1 MEKYYLLTF
10 ENTIS
15 AMSAEEVIKNEKIKL
30 VIMPT
35 PTYIT
40 KSCGISIRILEN
52 DFDKI
57 KNLKNNNRIKIK
69 AVYLREENKY
79 NLISDL

>member
-15 AMSAEEVIKNEKIKL
+15 AMTAEEVLKRNQVSLI
-30 VIMPT
+30 IMPT

-52 DFDKI
+52 DFNKI
-57 KNLKNNNRIKIK
+57 RDLNNNKEVNIK
-69 AVYLREENKY
+69 AIFLKEGKEYTLV
-79 NLISDL
+79 SHV

>member
-15 AMSAEEVIKNEKIKL
+15 AMSAEEVMKNEKIKL

-35 PTYIT
+35 PTHIT

-57 KNLKNNNRIKIK
+57 KSLKNNNKIKIK
-69 AVYLREENKY
+69 AVYLKEENKY
-79 NLISDL
+79 NLINDL

>member
-15 AMSAEEVIKNEKIKL
+15 AMSAEEVIKKNEISL

-40 KSCGISIRILEN
+40 KSCGISIRILEK
-52 DFDKI
+52 DLDKI
-57 KNLKNNNRIKIK
+57 INLKKNNEINIK
-69 AVYLREENKY
+69 AVFLKEGREY
-79 NLISDL
+79 TLIQNV